1 MEYLGG
7 NPNGLNQLSSSLIAL
22 YVSGSKIANFTSES
36 VNVVG
41 NFTASGIQTNLIVSQ
56 SNSPISI
63 RGNVQITGSLNIS
76 SSISASLFRG
86 DGGGLFNINATA
98 IGD

>member
-7 NPNGLNQLSSSLIAL
+7 YPNGLNQLSSRLVSLF
-22 YVSGSKIANFTSES
+22 VSGSRIANFTSES

-63 RGNVQITGSLNIS
+63 RGNVQITGSLNVNS
-76 SSISASLFRG
+76 LTSI
-86 DGGGLFNINATA
+86 
-98 IGD
+98 